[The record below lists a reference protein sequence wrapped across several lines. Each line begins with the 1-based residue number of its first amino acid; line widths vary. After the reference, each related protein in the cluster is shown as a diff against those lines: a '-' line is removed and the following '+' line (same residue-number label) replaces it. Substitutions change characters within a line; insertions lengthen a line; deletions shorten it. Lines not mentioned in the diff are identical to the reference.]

1 MKLRGEFVVRQVLD
15 SIVAVPVGQTALA
28 FNGMVMLN
36 EVSRVIWLGLAQET
50 TLAALVA
57 AVTDAFDVDAAQA
70 EADVLEFLDQLR
82 EIQLLEE

>member
-15 SIVAVPVGQTALA
+15 SIVAVPVGQTALT

-36 EVSRVIWLGLAQET
+36 EVSRVIWTCLGQDT
-50 TLAALVA
+50 TLAAIVA
-57 AVTDAFDVDAAQA
+57 AVTDAFDVDADQA
-70 EADVLEFLDQLR
+70 KADVLDFLNQLR

>member
-15 SIVAVPVGQTALA
+15 SIVAVPVGQTALT

-36 EVSRVIWLGLAQET
+36 EVSRVIWTCLDQET
-50 TLAALVA
+50 TVETIVA

>member
-50 TLAALVA
+50 TLAALVT

>member
-15 SIVAVPVGQTALA
+15 SIVAVPVGQTALT

-36 EVSRVIWLGLAQET
+36 EVSRVIWTCLAQET

>member
-15 SIVAVPVGQTALA
+15 SIVAVPVGQTALT

-36 EVSRVIWLGLAQET
+36 EVSRVIWTCLAQET
-50 TLAALVA
+50 TVETIVA

-70 EADVLEFLDQLR
+70 EADVLELLDQLR

>member
-15 SIVAVPVGQTALA
+15 SIVAVPVGQTALT

-36 EVSRVIWLGLAQET
+36 EVSRVIWTCLAQET
-50 TLAALVA
+50 TVETIVA

>member
-15 SIVAVPVGQTALA
+15 SIVAVPVGQTALT

-36 EVSRVIWLGLAQET
+36 EVSRVIWTCLAQET

-70 EADVLEFLDQLR
+70 EADVLEFLGQLR